1 MKKVN
6 RSDIER
12 VVLAVRSKCKEYL
25 CIFIPLRTHA
35 IRQAY
40 LKLVRSFV
48 GKGIHK
54 SQGFLH
60 LLVVGGIL
68 LAAFPAV
75 AGINSIASSGATKQK
90 GYTSADHK
98 AAYKSLSPKNQ
109 GAFDSLPSSDQQTVV
124 QTYKNGGD
132 HQKQITTILN
142 NDQKSKDMNSQSGAN
157 MQKNA
162 NSPASRSMKN
172 QQRVSSKN
180 ESNIF
185 NK

>member
-6 RSDIER
+6 VADIKR
-12 VVLAVRSKCKEYL
+12 IALLVRSKCKELL
-25 CIFIPLRTHA
+25 CISIPLRTHV
-35 IRQAY
+35 RQAY

-60 LLVVGGIL
+60 LLVVGGVL
-68 LAAFPAV
+68 LAAFPTV
-75 AGINSIASSGATKQK
+75 AGINSIASSGKNT
-90 GYTSADHK
+90 TSADHK

-109 GAFDSLPSSDQQTVV
+109 GAFDSLPSSDQKTVV
-124 QTYKNGGD
+124 QTYKNGED
-132 HQKQITTILN
+132 HQKKIVTILN
-142 NDQKSKDMNSQSGAN
+142 NDQKTKRMNSQSGAN

-172 QQRVSSKN
+172 QQRASTKN
-180 ESNIF
+180 DSNIF
-185 NK
+185 N